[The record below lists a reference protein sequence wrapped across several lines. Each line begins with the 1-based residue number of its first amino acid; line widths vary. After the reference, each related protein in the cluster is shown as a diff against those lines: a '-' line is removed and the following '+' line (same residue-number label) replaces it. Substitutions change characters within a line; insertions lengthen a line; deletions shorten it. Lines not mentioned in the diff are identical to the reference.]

1 MRHKD
6 RRSTDNYYH
15 AYSEILLDV
24 VQRMDGNVV
33 DLKEREKS
41 TEKTQNKSE

>member
-33 DLKEREKS
+33 DLKTKKKGKEKAKKE
-41 TEKTQNKSE
+41 T